1 MLQITI
7 DKFINL
13 RASALN
19 SFLIFHAP
27 SRDGLSG
34 RVIEHK
40 PRPKELQWPG
50 ITGIRP
56 FAFAENSPDFWA
68 MVPGTQFEWE
78 AGSYSSLVANLK
90 SSQESSKIGVVKKS

>member
-13 RASALN
+13 RASALP
-19 SFLIFHAP
+19 SLFFMLYI

-34 RVIEHK
+34 RTIEHR
-40 PRPKELQWPG
+40 PRPKELQGPG

-56 FAFAENSPDFWA
+56 FAFAENSPDF
-68 MVPGTQFEWE
+68 
-78 AGSYSSLVANLK
+78 
-90 SSQESSKIGVVKKS
+90 